1 MRFAKL
7 LSLCSVALLS
17 GALSFGTAAAERLY
31 VYTSTRESII
41 GELKV
46 AFTKK
51 YPDIRIDFLLEDA
64 GRLRAKVLAEHESGK
79 ILADVLWTSE
89 VPDFYQFK
97 DRDLLLRYTP
107 TEIKSLINPLPDYD
121 GSFTV
126 ARLSTVG
133 IAYNTRKI
141 KKAPTSWNDLK
152 KPEFK
157 NALGIANPTL
167 SGTAYM
173 SVAMLSRTFGW
184 EFFEALQANGAK
196 VGRSANQV
204 VDDTAS
210 GKLVA
215 CLAVDYIAFDR
226 IGKGAPLRLVYPREM
241 LVVPGPVAIFKDSP
255 NVEAAKKFVDFILS
269 REGQTILAKNGTLP
283 VRTDV
288 KSPKRFRQLPTVE
301 NAIKRAIEINYQMV
315 MAEKEETIKRFTL
328 IMRK

>member
-7 LSLCSVALLS
+7 LSLCSVVLLS
-17 GALSFGTAAAERLY
+17 GTLSFSTAAAERLY

-41 GELKV
+41 GELRA
-46 AFTKK
+46 AFMKK
-51 YPDIRIDFLLEDA
+51 YPNIKVDLQLEDA
-64 GRLRAKVLAEHESGK
+64 GRLRAKILAEHESGK

-89 VPDFYQFK
+89 IPDFYQFK
-97 DRDLLLRYTP
+97 DRGLFLQYTP

-157 NALGIANPTL
+157 DALGIANPAL

-173 SVAMLSRTFGW
+173 SVAMLSKTFGW

-196 VGRSANQV
+196 VGRSASQI
-204 VDDTAS
+204 VDDTAA
-210 GKLVA
+210 GKLA
-215 CLAVDYIAFDR
+215 AGLAVDYIAFNR

-255 NVEAAKKFVDFILS
+255 NVETAKKFVDFILS
-269 REGQTILAKNGTLP
+269 REGQAILVKSGTLP
-283 VRTDV
+283 VRADV
-288 KSPKRFRQLPTVE
+288 KIPKRFNQLPTVR
-301 NAIKRAIEINYQMV
+301 NAIKRAVEIDYLATMG
-315 MAEKEETIKRFTL
+315 EKEETIKKFTL
-328 IMRK
+328 IMQK